1 MYWLRPMKTMKEL
14 GYWWWMKIANNIY
27 HRSSQLQLL
36 ISSNKEE
43 VQVSIKN
50 QDEDFNTTYAF
61 MTEKGVGSI
70 KILQIFGEPFPSY
83 TDLNIDVKLTNYSPT
98 KISFRSLLEMQNQV
112 AKYHHHTSFQIKTL

>member
-1 MYWLRPMKTMKEL
+1 MEAHDPMYWLRPIETMKEL
-14 GYWWWMKIANNIY
+14 DIIGGMKIANNIY

-70 KILQIFGEPFPSY
+70 KIPDIWRTISQLQ
-83 TDLNIDVKLTNYSPT
+83 TLT
-98 KISFRSLLEMQNQV
+98 
-112 AKYHHHTSFQIKTL
+112 